1 MFFPAFVLFFLAF
14 CIAVTIFINKF
25 ALFLNHTIILYS
37 IMRNRIYSILAAALV
52 CVAALA
58 QPKHEIRAV
67 WLTTNSGLD
76 WPKSTSQASQKS
88 SLIEI
93 LDKLKAANFNT
104 ILLQVQAKG
113 DVLWSSSYQPSMKV
127 FTGNGNN
134 NLSWEPCSFV
144 IDECHKRGMECHAW
158 IVPYRI
164 GSASEAARYASNPR
178 KHPYLA
184 HPEWCISYG
193 GALYLDPG
201 HPEVREYLLNLY
213 RELITNYDFDGTNFD
228 YTRYPTSSLSDF
240 DDSASFARYG
250 NGMSHAD
257 WRRNNINTF
266 VHEFYD
272 MARSIKPRLKVGC
285 APIGT
290 YKRAPGYGNME
301 AFGVFQD
308 PVEWMNAGKQDI
320 AFPQLYWNENYGFS
334 PHMKMWAELTDYSR
348 HIVAGLAPYKMAD
361 TNNWPVSE
369 ITGQIEKA
377 REAEGVEGVCFFRTE
392 QIIGSNS
399 KYQQLYAELR
409 DNYFKYPANIPPMPY
424 LTGVTKPNAPT
435 NVTISSSGR
444 THTVTWDAPAPAA
457 DGTEVKYYCVYR
469 ASRPLHINNIA
480 RCIGN
485 FITTNSFTFT
495 SDNDVEEVAVTA
507 FDVNYYESDPAFQ
520 LASGLC
526 ATAGHTSISTVAGM
540 LLVEAPA
547 PIACA
552 TIFSASGSVVA
563 KAVNPG
569 SQFSLDISHLQHGC
583 YLIKLQNEQ
592 NSVVVEKFIK

>member
-1 MFFPAFVLFFLAF
+1 
-14 CIAVTIFINKF
+14 
-25 ALFLNHTIILYS
+25 
-37 IMRNRIYSILAAALV
+37 MRNRLSYLLMAALV
-52 CVAALA
+52 ALAALA
-58 QPKHEIRAV
+58 QPKQEIRAV

-76 WPKSTSQASQKS
+76 WPSSTSESAQKT

-104 ILLQVQAKG
+104 ILLQVQVKG
-113 DVLWSSSYQPSMKV
+113 DVLWSSTYQPSMKT
-127 FTGNGNN
+127 FTGNGSK

-164 GSASEAARYASNPR
+164 GTASEANRYASNPR
-178 KHPYLA
+178 KHPYLE
-184 HPEWCISYG
+184 HPEWCVAYG
-193 GALYLDPG
+193 GAFYLNPG
-201 HPEVREYLLNLY
+201 LPEVREYLLNLY

-228 YTRYPTSSLSDF
+228 YTRYPTSSLTDF
-240 DDSASFARYG
+240 DDSAAFALYG
-250 NGMSHAD
+250 NGLSLAD

-266 VHEFYD
+266 VHDFFD

-301 AFGVFQD
+301 AYGVFQD

-320 AFPQLYWNENYGFS
+320 AFPQLYWNETYGFT
-334 PHMKMWAELTDYSR
+334 PHMEMWAELTNYSR

-361 TNNWPVSE
+361 SNNWPVTE
-369 ITGQIEKA
+369 VTGQIEKA
-377 REAEGVEGVCFFRTE
+377 REAQGVEGVCFFRTE
-392 QIIGSNS
+392 QIIGSQA
-399 KYQQLYAELR
+399 KYKQLYSELR

-435 NVTISSSGR
+435 NVTMSSSGR

-469 ASRPLHINNIA
+469 ATRPLHINNIT

-495 SDNDVEEVAVTA
+495 SDNEVEEVAVTA
-507 FDVNYYESDPAFQ
+507 FDVNYYESDPAFE
-520 LASGLC
+520 LASGLNT
-526 ATAGHTSISTVAGM
+526 TAGRCTVAVTPSM
-540 LLVEAPA
+540 VRVEAPA
-547 PIACA
+547 AIATA
-552 TIFSASGSVVA
+552 TIFSASGAEVA
-563 KAVNPG
+563 RLTGAG
-569 SQFSLDISHLQHGC
+569 SQFSLDISHLQRGC
-583 YLIKLQNEQ
+583 YFLQLRDEQ
-592 NSVVVEKFIK
+592 NCISVEKFIK

>member
-1 MFFPAFVLFFLAF
+1 
-14 CIAVTIFINKF
+14 
-25 ALFLNHTIILYS
+25 
-37 IMRNRIYSILAAALV
+37 MRNRLSYLLMAALV
-52 CVAALA
+52 ALATLA
-58 QPKHEIRAV
+58 QPKQEIRAV

-76 WPKSTSQASQKS
+76 WPSSTSESAQKT

-104 ILLQVQAKG
+104 ILLQVQVKG
-113 DVLWSSSYQPSMKV
+113 DVLWSSTYQPSMKT
-127 FTGNGNN
+127 FTGNGSK

-164 GSASEAARYASNPR
+164 GTASEANRYASNPR
-178 KHPYLA
+178 KHPYLE
-184 HPEWCISYG
+184 HPEWCVAYG
-193 GALYLDPG
+193 GAFYLNPG
-201 HPEVREYLLNLY
+201 LPEVREYLLNLY

-228 YTRYPTSSLSDF
+228 YTRYPTSSLTDF
-240 DDSASFARYG
+240 DDSAAFALYG
-250 NGMSHAD
+250 NGLSLAD

-266 VHEFYD
+266 VHDFFD

-301 AFGVFQD
+301 AYGVFQD
-308 PVEWMNAGKQDI
+308 PVEWMNAGKHDI
-320 AFPQLYWNENYGFS
+320 AFPQLYWNETYGFT
-334 PHMKMWAELTDYSR
+334 PHMEMWAELTNYSR
-348 HIVAGLAPYKMAD
+348 HIVAGLAPYKMVD
-361 TNNWPVSE
+361 SNNWPVTE
-369 ITGQIEKA
+369 VTGQIEKA
-377 REAEGVEGVCFFRTE
+377 REAQGVEGVCFFRTE
-392 QIIGSNS
+392 QIIGSQA
-399 KYQQLYAELR
+399 KYQQLYSELR

-469 ASRPLHINNIA
+469 ATRPLHINNIT

-495 SDNDVEEVAVTA
+495 SDNEVEEVAVTA
-507 FDVNYYESDPAFQ
+507 FDANYYESDPAFE
-520 LASGLC
+520 LASGLNTTVGRC
-526 ATAGHTSISTVAGM
+526 TVAVTPSM
-540 LLVEAPA
+540 VRVESPA
-547 PIACA
+547 AIATA
-552 TIFSASGSVVA
+552 TIFSASGVEVA
-563 KAVNPG
+563 RLTGAG
-569 SQFSLDISHLQHGC
+569 SQFSLDISHLQRGC
-583 YLIKLQNEQ
+583 YVLQLRDEQ
-592 NSVVVEKFIK
+592 NCISVEKFIK